1 MKGTLGR
8 LVGIFEVS
16 LCYDML
22 RHAKACLGVERKYG
36 LCSEKKE
43 MSKLSILQNR
53 ERKHRTYVYI
63 LIVTEVLEDWEDSV
77 NIGEW
82 LSFQSDYTTV

>member
-36 LCSEKKE
+36 LCSEKINKGQNCLSYRTE
-43 MSKLSILQNR
+43 RGNTEPMSTFLS
-53 ERKHRTYVYI
+53 
-63 LIVTEVLEDWEDSV
+63 
-77 NIGEW
+77 
-82 LSFQSDYTTV
+82 